1 MANTYYK
8 AGDNNAICDRCG
20 FEYKASKL
28 KKTWDGLWVCKK
40 DFELRH
46 PQEFLKGIADKQT
59 VAVSRP
65 EAPDDFSL
73 GASLPIP
80 PFTYG

>member
-1 MANTYYK
+1 MSYYK
-8 AGDNNAICDRCG
+8 AGQNNVICDRTG
-20 FEYKASKL
+20 FEFKSGKL
-28 KKTWDGLWVCKK
+28 KKTWDGLWVRK
-40 DFELRH
+40 ESWEPRH